1 MSTGR
6 RAGLSQAM
14 TAAMFVVLIVVVV
27 LSAAYVMGGFTT
39 QPTSTTNTS
48 SGMKG
53 VVAGYVSVGPSQP
66 TCSTTQS
73 CNVNMSGYSIVFT
86 PKCAGSSAGCGPS
99 TAPLSPSGHY
109 SILLPA
115 GNYTVTGLSPSCQ
128 WPGCSSAFPKDVTVQ
143 GGMQITLD
151 FNIDTGIR

>member
-1 MSTGR
+1 MSMTR
-6 RAGLSQAM
+6 RVGMTQTM
-14 TAAMFVVLIVVVV
+14 TAAMFVALVVVVV

-39 QPTSTTNTS
+39 APSSTTSTS

-53 VVAGYVSVGPSQP
+53 VVAGYVTVGPSQP
-66 TCSTTQS
+66 SCSTTQS
-73 CNVNMSGYSIVFT
+73 CNVNMSGYRLVFT
-86 PKCAGSSAGCGPS
+86 PQCAASASCEPSS
-99 TAPLSPSGHY
+99 APLSPSGHY

-128 WPGCSSAFPKDVTVQ
+128 WQGCSSAFPKDVTVQ

-151 FNIDTGIR
+151 FTIDTGIR